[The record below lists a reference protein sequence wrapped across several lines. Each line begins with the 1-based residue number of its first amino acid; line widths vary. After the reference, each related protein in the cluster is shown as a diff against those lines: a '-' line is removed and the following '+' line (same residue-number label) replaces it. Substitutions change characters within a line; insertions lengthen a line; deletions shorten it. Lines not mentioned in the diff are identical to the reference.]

1 MEARKLKD
9 RAAEAFTKGH
19 FSKAAELYEDFCK
32 LDPKDHQS
40 RLRTGDAWAK
50 AGERAR
56 AIAAYQSAAEGFA
69 KEGFLPRAIAASKL
83 ILELD
88 PSHQGVQQML
98 ANLYARRG
106 TPAGARARGPMT
118 SALSAPPPPERPA
131 PVAAGSAPVRAE
143 ASTPLEAG
151 EGAVNLSAELP
162 AELALTEDDA
172 PTPDSVETSEEVV
185 HSVSMGLTDAD
196 SSASSAEETEGFDIA
211 MGEAESS
218 PPASV
223 AAIPAS
229 APVTSPGTQGSP
241 ASIGTGRIGTP
252 VTSASGTSVSVGT
265 GPVGTPVTSAS
276 APGTSATV
284 GPGLAGTSVTRA
296 DAPGSPAA
304 PVGTPATPSLGAPAA
319 IPTGTTVISARDG
332 NGTSLPPGLAPRGAT
347 QRVRPLVPE
356 TPAASS
362 VDALSPR
369 SPSGK
374 WKALSSPIGELG
386 SADSAEAPRT
396 PMVID
401 PPSAPPGLRPRR
413 AEATPHAGATA
424 VPFREVSRELGASMR
439 AVPPSP
445 SSFTELEME
454 ADSLLHAVELAA
466 QSGLSQR
473 AEVIAGADEEEVFS
487 LTEEVVS
494 DAPSLDALPTIPLF
508 SDLPRD
514 AFIELFERCP
524 LRRFTLGERI
534 IDQGSHGDAF
544 YVICEGQVRVFRTE
558 SGRRVDLATLE
569 GGAFFGEMAILS
581 GAPRTASVEAGA
593 EDTQLLEISALVL
606 TSLSRSHPQV
616 AAALRKFVRQ
626 RLLTN
631 VMNTSALFRPFNRKD
646 RRTLV
651 ERFRARD
658 IERGEVI
665 IRDGDQTD
673 GLYVLLS
680 GEVEVHKDGHLL
692 TRLKEGDLFGEIS
705 LLQKTPATAT
715 VTAARHTTLLRLPRE
730 DFDALISSHPQILV
744 LISELSDERLRRTE
758 QVLGSHLSGTLSSLD
773 GEEELI
779 LV

>member
-9 RAAEAFTKGH
+9 RAAEAFTKGR

-50 AGERAR
+50 AGERER
-56 AIAAYQSAAEGFA
+56 AISAYQAAAEGFA

-118 SALSAPPPPERPA
+118 SALSAPPPPERP
-131 PVAAGSAPVRAE
+131 VAAV
-143 ASTPLEAG
+143 STPPRAGTPSALEAG
-151 EGAVNLSAELP
+151 EGSVNLSAELP
-162 AELALTEDDA
+162 AELALSVEDA
-172 PTPDSVETSEEVV
+172 PTPGSTDTSEEVV
-185 HSVSMGLTDAD
+185 HSVSMGLSHPDA
-196 SSASSAEETEGFDIA
+196 E
-211 MGEAESS
+211 
-218 PPASV
+218 ASV
-223 AAIPAS
+223 AAASPGEEHEGIDIALGEPESSPAESAVTIANAQGVSEASPATSVSALPAGAVVTSAQARGEAAS
-229 APVTSPGTQGSP
+229 APAAVSAE
-241 ASIGTGRIGTP
+241 ASI
-252 VTSASGTSVSVGT
+252 
-265 GPVGTPVTSAS
+265 AS
-276 APGTSATV
+276 AQEN
-284 GPGLAGTSVTRA
+284 
-296 DAPGSPAA
+296 
-304 PVGTPATPSLGAPAA
+304 
-319 IPTGTTVISARDG
+319 
-332 NGTSLPPGLAPRGAT
+332 NGTSLPPGLAPRAT
-347 QRVRPLVPE
+347 QRVRPPVPE
-356 TPAASS
+356 TAVAAST
-362 VDALSPR
+362 DALKSGPR
-369 SPSGK
+369 SPVSGK
-374 WKALSSPIGELG
+374 WKALSSPIGEAG
-386 SADSAEAPRT
+386 STDSTSMPRT
-396 PMVID
+396 PTVID

-424 VPFREVSRELGASMR
+424 VPFREVSRELGASLR

-466 QSGLSQR
+466 QAGLHQR
-473 AEVIAGADEEEVFS
+473 AEEVGDGEEEVFS
-487 LTEEVVS
+487 LTEEVLT

-524 LRRFTLGERI
+524 LRRFSLGERI
-534 IDQGSHGDAF
+534 LDQGSHGDAF

-558 SGRRVDLATLE
+558 SGRRVDLAALE

-581 GAPRTASVEAGA
+581 GAPRTASVEAGT
-593 EDTQLLEISALVL
+593 EDTQLLEISAPVL
-606 TSLSRSHPQV
+606 ASLSRSHPQV
-616 AAALRKFVRQ
+616 AAALKKFVRQ

-658 IERGEVI
+658 IERGEVV
-665 IRDGDQTD
+665 IRDGDRTD

-758 QVLGSHLSGTLSSLD
+758 QVLGTNLSGTLNSLD

>member
-9 RAAEAFTKGH
+9 RAAEAFTKGR

-50 AGERAR
+50 AGERER

-88 PSHQGVQQML
+88 PGHQGVQQML

-118 SALSAPPPPERPA
+118 SALLAPPTPERPA
-131 PVAAGSAPVRAE
+131 PVPVEAAPARADAPTAL
-143 ASTPLEAG
+143 AAG
-151 EGAVNLSAELP
+151 EGTVNLSDELP
-162 AELALTEDDA
+162 AELALNVDDA
-172 PTPDSVETSEEVV
+172 PILGSIETSEEVV
-185 HSVSMGLTDAD
+185 HSVSLGLTHADAE
-196 SSASSAEETEGFDIA
+196 SSTSSAEEHEGIDIA
-211 MGEAESS
+211 LGEPES
-218 PPASV
+218 PPSASV
-223 AAIPAS
+223 
-229 APVTSPGTQGSP
+229 
-241 ASIGTGRIGTP
+241 
-252 VTSASGTSVSVGT
+252 
-265 GPVGTPVTSAS
+265 
-276 APGTSATV
+276 
-284 GPGLAGTSVTRA
+284 AGTSVTSP
-296 DAPGSPAA
+296 DALGTVPGATVVTSAGGL
-304 PVGTPATPSLGAPAA
+304 GTPASIGSAPAA
-319 IPTGTTVISARDG
+319 IAVTNEAAPASTGTVPSGTTVISARDG
-332 NGTSLPPGLAPRGAT
+332 SGTSLPPGLAPRAT
-347 QRVRPLVPE
+347 QRVRPPVPE
-356 TPAASS
+356 EPPSASN
-362 VDALSPR
+362 VDALTPR
-369 SPSGK
+369 TPSGK
-374 WKALSSPIGELG
+374 WKALSSPIGEQG
-386 SADSAEAPRT
+386 SADSAELPRT
-396 PMVID
+396 PTVID

-413 AEATPHAGATA
+413 AELTPHAGATA
-424 VPFREVSRELGASMR
+424 VPFREVSRELGASLR

-466 QSGLSQR
+466 QAGLHQR
-473 AEVIAGADEEEVFS
+473 AEDLTGGDEEEVFS
-487 LTEEVVS
+487 LTEEVVT
-494 DAPSLDALPTIPLF
+494 DAPSMDALPSIPLF

-524 LRRFTLGERI
+524 LHRFTLGERI
-534 IDQGSHGDAF
+534 IDQGSHGDSF

-581 GAPRTASVEAGA
+581 GAPRTASVEAGT
-593 EDTQLLEISALVL
+593 EDTQLLEISATVL

-616 AAALRKFVRQ
+616 AAALKKFVRQ

-665 IRDGDQTD
+665 IRDGDRTD

-758 QVLGSHLSGTLSSLD
+758 QVLGTYLSGTLNSLD

>member
-9 RAAEAFTKGH
+9 SAAAAFTKGR

-40 RLRTGDAWAK
+40 RLRMGDAWAK
-50 AGERAR
+50 AGERER
-56 AIAAYQSAAEGFA
+56 AVSAYQAAAEGFA

-106 TPAGARARGPMT
+106 TPVGARARGPMG

-131 PVAAGSAPVRAE
+131 PSPQPVSDE
-143 ASTPLEAG
+143 F
-151 EGAVNLSAELP
+151 EL
-162 AELALTEDDA
+162 
-172 PTPDSVETSEEVV
+172 SVETSSSTSGADEVIV
-185 HSVSMGLTDAD
+185 HSVSVGSDAEAATHDGEAPSAKGGVEPQGTITADASLGSGLTA
-196 SSASSAEETEGFDIA
+196 ASTASDEEGFDVVV
-211 MGEAESS
+211 GEPE
-218 PPASV
+218 P
-223 AAIPAS
+223 S
-229 APVTSPGTQGSP
+229 APPTAGATSP
-241 ASIGTGRIGTP
+241 
-252 VTSASGTSVSVGT
+252 
-265 GPVGTPVTSAS
+265 
-276 APGTSATV
+276 
-284 GPGLAGTSVTRA
+284 
-296 DAPGSPAA
+296 
-304 PVGTPATPSLGAPAA
+304 
-319 IPTGTTVISARDG
+319 
-332 NGTSLPPGLAPRGAT
+332 LPPGLAPRGT
-347 QRVRPLVPE
+347 QRI
-356 TPAASS
+356 TPPASAVAAPPP
-362 VDALSPR
+362 ATKSPV
-369 SPSGK
+369 SGK
-374 WKALSSPIGELG
+374 WKALSSPI
-386 SADSAEAPRT
+386 ADGQAMEPGLPPT
-396 PMVID
+396 PTVID

-413 AEATPHAGATA
+413 TDVTPPAGATA
-424 VPFREVSRELGASMR
+424 VPFREVSRELGASLR
-439 AVPPSP
+439 AVMPRP
-445 SSFTELEME
+445 SSFTELELE

-466 QSGLSQR
+466 QAGLNQR
-473 AEVIAGADEEEVFS
+473 SERASVSDEEEVFS
-487 LTEEVVS
+487 LTEEIIT

-524 LRRFTLGERI
+524 LRRFSAGERI
-534 IDQGSHGDAF
+534 IEQGSHGDAF
-544 YVICEGQVRVFRTE
+544 YVICEGQARVFRMDAE
-558 SGRRVDLATLE
+558 RRVELAVLE

-581 GAPRTASVEAGA
+581 GAPRTASVEAA
-593 EDTQLLEISALVL
+593 SEDTQLLEISAPVL
-606 TSLSRSHPQV
+606 ASLSRSHPQV
-616 AAALRKFVRQ
+616 AAALKKFVRQ

-658 IERGEVI
+658 VERGDVI

-715 VTAARHTTLLRLPRE
+715 VTAGRHTTLLRLPRA

-758 QVLGSHLSGTLSSLD
+758 QVLGLEAPD
-773 GEEELI
+773 GDEDLI

>member
-9 RAAEAFTKGH
+9 RAAEAFTKGR

-50 AGERAR
+50 AGERER
-56 AIAAYQSAAEGFA
+56 AIAAYHSAAEGFA

-131 PVAAGSAPVRAE
+131 PVAAGPVPGRAD
-143 ASTPLEAG
+143 TPTALSAG
-151 EGAVNLSAELP
+151 EGTINLSAELP
-162 AELALTEDDA
+162 AELALSVDDA
-172 PTPDSVETSEEVV
+172 PSPGSVETSEEVV
-185 HSVSMGLTDAD
+185 HSVSMGLSDAET
-196 SSASSAEETEGFDIA
+196 STSSAEEHEGFDIA
-211 MGEAESS
+211 LGESESS
-218 PPASV
+218 PSTSV
-223 AAIPAS
+223 AAAPAS
-229 APVTSPGTQGSP
+229 APVTSAGRQGST
-241 ASIGTGRIGTP
+241 A
-252 VTSASGTSVSVGT
+252 SVGT
-265 GPVGTPVTSAS
+265 GPAGTLVTSAG
-276 APGTSATV
+276 APGTSASVSTGLV
-284 GPGLAGTSVTRA
+284 GTPVTRA
-296 DAPGSPAA
+296 DAPGTAA
-304 PVGTPATPSLGAPAA
+304 APATPSLGALESLPVASGSPV
-319 IPTGTTVISARDG
+319 PTGTTVISAREG

-347 QRVRPLVPE
+347 QRVRPAVPE
-356 TPAASS
+356 TPAASD
-362 VDALSPR
+362 VDALTPR

-374 WKALSSPIGELG
+374 WKALSSPIGEQG
-386 SADSAEAPRT
+386 SAETPRT

-424 VPFREVSRELGASMR
+424 VPFREVSRELGASLR

-466 QSGLSQR
+466 QSGLNQR
-473 AEVIAGADEEEVFS
+473 AEVIAGGDEEEVFS
-487 LTEEVVS
+487 LTEEVVT
-494 DAPSLDALPTIPLF
+494 DVPSLDALPSIPLF

-544 YVICEGQVRVFRTE
+544 YVICEGQARVFRTE

-581 GAPRTASVEAGA
+581 GAPRTASVEAGT
-593 EDTQLLEISALVL
+593 EDTQLLEISATVL

-616 AAALRKFVRQ
+616 AAALKKFVRQ

>member
-9 RAAEAFTKGH
+9 RAAEAFTKGR

-131 PVAAGSAPVRAE
+131 PVAAGSAPVHAE
-143 ASTPLEAG
+143 APTALEAG

-162 AELALTEDDA
+162 AELALSVDDDA
-172 PTPDSVETSEEVV
+172 PTPGSVETSEEVV

-196 SSASSAEETEGFDIA
+196 SSASSAEEHEGFDIA
-211 MGEAESS
+211 LGESESS
-218 PPASV
+218 PSASV
-223 AAIPAS
+223 AAIPVS
-229 APVTSPGTQGSP
+229 APVTSAGTQGSP
-241 ASIGTGRIGTP
+241 T
-252 VTSASGTSVSVGT
+252 SVGT
-265 GPVGTPVTSAS
+265 GLVGTPVSSAS

-284 GPGLAGTSVTRA
+284 GTGLAGTSVTRA
-296 DAPGSPAA
+296 DAPGSPSA
-304 PVGTPATPSLGAPAA
+304 PAGTLVTPSPSAPAS

-347 QRVRPLVPE
+347 QRVRPPVPE
-356 TPAASS
+356 TPAASN

-424 VPFREVSRELGASMR
+424 VPFREVSRELGASLR

-466 QSGLSQR
+466 QSGLNQR

-494 DAPSLDALPTIPLF
+494 DVPSLDALPTIPLF

-581 GAPRTASVEAGA
+581 GAPRTASVEAGT

>member
-9 RAAEAFTKGH
+9 RAAEAFTKGR

-50 AGERAR
+50 AGERER
-56 AIAAYQSAAEGFA
+56 AISAYQAAAEGFA

-118 SALSAPPPPERPA
+118 SALSAPPPPERP
-131 PVAAGSAPVRAE
+131 VAAVPTPPRAG
-143 ASTPLEAG
+143 TPAVLEAG
-151 EGAVNLSAELP
+151 EGSVNLSAELP
-162 AELALTEDDA
+162 AELALSVEDA
-172 PTPDSVETSEEVV
+172 PTPGSTDTSEEVV
-185 HSVSMGLTDAD
+185 HSVRMGLSHPDA
-196 SSASSAEETEGFDIA
+196 E
-211 MGEAESS
+211 
-218 PPASV
+218 ASV
-223 AAIPAS
+223 AAASPGEEHEGIDIALGEPESSPSVSAVTHANARGASETPSVASVSAISAGVADTHANPRSASDASINASVGTIPAGDVVTSAHARGEAAS
-229 APVTSPGTQGSP
+229 APP
-241 ASIGTGRIGTP
+241 
-252 VTSASGTSVSVGT
+252 SVSAEN
-265 GPVGTPVTSAS
+265 SIAS
-276 APGTSATV
+276 AQEN
-284 GPGLAGTSVTRA
+284 
-296 DAPGSPAA
+296 
-304 PVGTPATPSLGAPAA
+304 
-319 IPTGTTVISARDG
+319 
-332 NGTSLPPGLAPRGAT
+332 NGTSLPPGLAPRAT
-347 QRVRPLVPE
+347 QRVRPPVPE
-356 TPAASS
+356 TPVAAST
-362 VDALSPR
+362 DALTSGPR
-369 SPSGK
+369 SPVSGK
-374 WKALSSPIGELG
+374 WKALSSPIGEAG
-386 SADSAEAPRT
+386 STDSNSMPRT
-396 PMVID
+396 PTVID

-424 VPFREVSRELGASMR
+424 VPFREVSRELGASLR

-466 QSGLSQR
+466 QAGLHQR
-473 AEVIAGADEEEVFS
+473 AEEVGDGEEEVFS
-487 LTEEVVS
+487 LTEEVLT

-524 LRRFTLGERI
+524 LRRFSLGERI
-534 IDQGSHGDAF
+534 LDQGSHGDAF

-558 SGRRVDLATLE
+558 SGRRVDLAALE

-581 GAPRTASVEAGA
+581 GAPRTASVEAGT
-593 EDTQLLEISALVL
+593 EDTQLLEISAPVL
-606 TSLSRSHPQV
+606 ASLSRSHPQV
-616 AAALRKFVRQ
+616 AAALKKFVRQ

-658 IERGEVI
+658 IERGEVV
-665 IRDGDQTD
+665 IRDGDRTD

-758 QVLGSHLSGTLSSLD
+758 QVLGTNLSGTLSSLD